1 MSISTNFLSATSA
14 TSSGTRMGFKEV
26 DAARMDFLDFP
37 IKLTF
42 PHFKKVGPYL
52 LTLDTSSATLHDPFI
67 FVAYFLCSFLPCIL
81 SLIIVKPIKFNQ
93 AYC

>member
-67 FVAYFLCSFLPCIL
+67 LLHIFSVLFTLYF
-81 SLIIVKPIKFNQ
+81 KFS
-93 AYC
+93 